1 MEGELQDRGQI
12 DHYLDDWL
20 SQRGIQ
26 LDRDLF
32 SEEEKK
38 ESIQLEG
45 SAPKGAMISNQGP
58 EG

>member
-1 MEGELQDRGQI
+1 MEGELQDWGQI
-12 DHYLDDWL
+12 DHYLEEFL
-20 SQRGIQ
+20 SQRGSQ

-38 ESIQLEG
+38 QYIQLEG
-45 SAPKGAMISNQGP
+45 SDPEGAMISNQDP